1 MDSNYVN
8 GQKFKDMKKLM
19 SQILEMQ
26 KGIRISGRRP
36 NFGNGAEDDSEGRVD
51 ASKYFE

>member
-8 GQKFKDMKKLM
+8 GEKFKDMKKLM

-26 KGIRISGRRP
+26 KGIKISGKRSS
-36 NFGNGAEDDSEGRVD
+36 FGGGVEDDSEGRVD